1 MPFELSQVFS
11 FAWKL
16 FKRLELHGKALK
28 VAVKHHED
36 KQNKDSDKIV
46 SDILRELGWAHAVR

>member
-1 MPFELSQVFS
+1 MFS